1 MRGSSGQA
9 DAAVKCLVFTR
20 TRISCRL
27 LALALEEQGLQ
38 GVRYIVGSND
48 GRNAGGASFG
58 ADS

>member
-1 MRGSSGQA
+1 M
-9 DAAVKCLVFTR
+9 KCLVFTR

-48 GRNAGGASFG
+48 GRNAGGASISFFIRKTVV
-58 ADS
+58 